1 MDKMSALTVLTLFHT
16 AISLVGIATGFK
28 VLLDMRNGLM
38 SRSWT
43 FIFLTTTVAT
53 SVTGFFF
60 PFVRFLP
67 AHGVGIV
74 SLIVLSVTLFALY
87 GRQLA
92 GIWRATY
99 AISALAAL
107 YLNVFVLV
115 AQLFR
120 RVPVLHALAP
130 TETEPPF
137 AVAQMVVL
145 AAFVGISIAPVRR
158 FIAAPSPAR
167 NAAAA

>member
-1 MDKMSALTVLTLFHT
+1 MSTLTVLTLFHT

-28 VLLDMRNGLM
+28 VLLDMRNGAL

-43 FIFLTTTVAT
+43 LVFLTTTVAT
-53 SVTGFFF
+53 SVTGFLF

-74 SLIVLSVTLFALY
+74 SLIVLSIALFALY
-87 GRQLA
+87 TKQLA
-92 GIWRATY
+92 GIWRVTY
-99 AISALAAL
+99 AISALVAL

-120 RVPVLHALAP
+120 RVPLLHALAP

-137 AVAQMVVL
+137 AVAQVLVL
-145 AAFVGISIAPVRR
+145 AAFVGISITPVRR
-158 FIAAPSPAR
+158 FVAASAPAHQV
-167 NAAAA
+167 AAA